1 MFYSECYH
9 YHPIDTNLQK
19 KPVTFFETVNLP
31 HPPEITNKVC
41 LFTTDE
47 AKMKAAE
54 NLGVHAIG
62 SQDIVTKVSVKLS
75 YDIFILETTT
85 SVSYTITLLYHN
97 ATAGCIF

>member
-1 MFYSECYH
+1 
-9 YHPIDTNLQK
+9 
-19 KPVTFFETVNLP
+19 
-31 HPPEITNKVC
+31 
-41 LFTTDE
+41 
-47 AKMKAAE
+47 MKAAE

-75 YDIFILETTT
+75 YYIFILETTT